1 MNGNTPY
8 AGPGGNPTDD
18 DEAALTPEQRRALR
32 DSLAR
37 IAAETRTYLPDE
49 YIVGAEIGQNQ
60 QGTHATVAVRPPAG
74 NPVSAGFTPEFDEND
89 TDLVPADERA
99 EVAQGLAASAALQV
113 KQAFQQRSDDPIAK

>member
-37 IAAETRTYLPDE
+37 IAAETREYLPDE
-49 YIVGAEIGQNQ
+49 YVVGAEIGQSQ
-60 QGTHATVAVRPPAG
+60 QGTRATVAVRPPAG
-74 NPVSAGFTPEFDEND
+74 NPVSAGFTPEFGEDGS
-89 TDLVPADERA
+89 DLVPAEERA

-113 KQAFQQRSDDPIAK
+113 KQAFRKRSDDPIAK